1 MGERGGGVYFINDMY
16 YLRRIFVRRA
26 AFQSECL
33 NNFATSCLSAFT
45 LYGHCVSLSIQFKS
59 NVLFTFSEVFI
70 KNRVSLSYIK
80 RFKIGSGKMSIL
92 GVFRMT

>member
-33 NNFATSCLSAFT
+33 NNFATSCSNSSVVNFQRVT
-45 LYGHCVSLSIQFKS
+45 KGDHLSIK
-59 NVLFTFSEVFI
+59 EDI
-70 KNRVSLSYIK
+70 
-80 RFKIGSGKMSIL
+80 
-92 GVFRMT
+92 